1 MSPSTDPLPQPADT
15 AGPDPTGPVQCSA
28 KGCRADATW
37 VLVWAN
43 PRIHTDG
50 RTKTWAACDE
60 HRGSL
65 GDFLG
70 VRGFLRQVVPLSE
83 WQAARADG

>member
-1 MSPSTDPLPQPADT
+1 MPQP
-15 AGPDPTGPVQCSA
+15 PDPGPTGPVQCSA
-28 KGCRADATW
+28 KGCRSDATW

-70 VRGFLRQVVPLSE
+70 VRGFLREVVALPE
-83 WQAARADG
+83 WQAGQADR

>member
-1 MSPSTDPLPQPADT
+1 MTAPSDPVPPSPEPAE
-15 AGPDPTGPVQCSA
+15 AGATGDVQCSA

-50 RTKTWAACDE
+50 RTKTWAACDA
-60 HRGSL
+60 HRTSL

-70 VRGFLRQVVPLSE
+70 VRGFLREVVPLPE
-83 WQAARADG
+83 WQATGPGR

>member
-1 MSPSTDPLPQPADT
+1 MTTPTPSTSDGPGADQS
-15 AGPDPTGPVQCSA
+15 VQCSA
-28 KGCRADATW
+28 KGCHADATW

-50 RTKTWAACDE
+50 RTKTWAACEE

-70 VRGFLRQVVPLSE
+70 VRGFLHEIVPLE
-83 WQAARADG
+83 QWRAAGAAG